1 MKVTFSMVIYFLLHC
16 ATFKHVTLESSH
28 LNIRNED
35 DLDKSALYNGGKVEV
50 ESLSQSC
57 NLMMFNLERNPDVI
71 FDENFD
77 DGFKG
82 WKNPSN
88 VIIVKENPMERNHTR
103 VKRQRIPQRKT
114 SASSESEG

>member
-1 MKVTFSMVIYFLLHC
+1 MQVPFYMAIYLPLYY
-16 ATFKHVTLESSH
+16 ATFIHVTLESSH
-28 LNIRNED
+28 LNLRNED
-35 DLDKSALYNGGKVEV
+35 DLDKSALYDGGKVEV

-57 NLMMFNLERNPDVI
+57 NLMMFNLERNPEVI

-88 VIIVKENPMERNHTR
+88 VIIVKGNPMERNQTI

-114 SASSESEG
+114 SVSSESEG